1 MSDPLLSESDWQL
14 RAALYARF
22 VAQGCAPTAGEMA
35 ALRGDGIAETQAAY
49 RRLQEAHQILL
60 DEAGAI
66 RMANPLSGRPTDYA
80 VYLAD
85 ERRSTKEQRSMNER
99 RLWANCAWDALGVS
113 ALLEQDARMV
123 AQHPNTREEMSFAVV
138 NGDLNAPD
146 SWQVH
151 FALPVRRWYD
161 DLIHT

>member
-1 MSDPLLSESDWQL
+1 MSDHSLSERDWRL

-22 VAQGCAPTAGEMA
+22 VEQGRPPTAEEMA
-35 ALRGDGIAETQAAY
+35 ALRGDGIAETRAAY
-49 RRLQEAHQILL
+49 RRLHGAHQILL
-60 DEAGAI
+60 DEAGSI

-80 VYLAD
+80 VYLAA
-85 ERRSTKEQRSMNER
+85 ERRSMNERRSNNER

-123 AQHPNTREEMSFAVV
+123 AQHPNTREELSFAVV
-138 NGDLNAPD
+138 NGALNAPD
-146 SWQVH
+146 SWRVH

>member
-1 MSDPLLSESDWQL
+1 MSDPSLSERDWQL

-22 VAQGCAPTAGEMA
+22 VAQGRAPTAGEMA
-35 ALRGDGIAETQAAY
+35 ALHGESTAETQAAF
-49 RRLQEAHQILL
+49 RRLHEAHQILL

-80 VYLAD
+80 VYL
-85 ERRSTKEQRSMNER
+85 EHNR

-113 ALLEQDARMV
+113 ALLEQDARLV
-123 AQHPNTREEMSFAVV
+123 AKHPNTSEVLEFAVV
-138 NGDLNAPD
+138 NGALRAPP
-146 SWQVH
+146 SWRVH

>member
-1 MSDPLLSESDWQL
+1 MSDHSLSERDWRL

-22 VAQGCAPTAGEMA
+22 VEQGRPPTAEEMA
-35 ALRGDGIAETQAAY
+35 ALRGEGIAETRAAY
-49 RRLQEAHQILL
+49 HRLHGAHQILL
-60 DEAGAI
+60 DETGAI
-66 RMANPLSGRPTDYA
+66 RMANPLSGQPTDYA

-85 ERRSTKEQRSMNER
+85 ERRAMNER

-123 AQHPNTREEMSFAVV
+123 AQHPNTGEELSFAVV
-138 NGDLNAPD
+138 NGALNAPD
-146 SWQVH
+146 SWRVH